1 MTETPPLPE
10 VFRERFGGLEELSY
24 TSRPG
29 DLFHQCFGC
38 GAAHPNGLH
47 VRCFVT
53 EEGVVSPVL
62 ISRVYVGPPGIA
74 HGGIVATYFDEILAG
89 AVVRA
94 TGRIAVTGEL
104 TVRYVKPVPVES
116 PLVGHGR
123 LVADHGRYV
132 DVEATLETLT
142 TGELLATARGRF
154 FPRPA
159 GAGEA
164 PIRRA

>member
-1 MTETPPLPE
+1 MSDLPLLPE
-10 VFRERFGGLEELSY
+10 VFRERFAGLEELSY
-24 TSRPG
+24 TERPG

-38 GAAHPNGLH
+38 GAAHPNGLR

-53 EEGVVSPVL
+53 EDGVASPVL
-62 ISRVYVGPPGIA
+62 ISRAYVGPPGVA

-104 TVRYVKPVPVES
+104 TVRYVRPVPVES

-123 LVADHGRYV
+123 LVTDHGRYV
-132 DVEATLETLT
+132 DVEATLESLA
-142 TGELLATARGRF
+142 TGELLANARGRF
-154 FPRPA
+154 FPLRD
-159 GAGEA
+159 GGGGDLL
-164 PIRRA
+164 RRA